1 MPFQTVEN
9 NHSRSESL
17 YKSRWLA
24 IRLSQAAKEH
34 PVIILTG
41 ARQVGKSTV
50 LKQEKILA
58 IPWNAL
64 AFDL

>member
-1 MPFQTVEN
+1 EYIEHFEDYNLSLTKILGKITVFGWALSRMP
-9 NHSRSESL
+9 
-17 YKSRWLA
+17 
-24 IRLSQAAKEH
+24 I
-34 PVIILTG
+34 IILTG
-41 ARQVGKSTV
+41 ARQVRKSTV